1 MGQARAGAGARAR
14 ARTPPAARRAGAR
27 RRARAQGMLLRRTK
41 ATLID
46 GAPVVDLPE
55 RRVTLR
61 RIAFSPP
68 ERAFYERVQ
77 QESARELKA
86 RARAPRGPHPARLTR
101 PSSDA
106 RLKWPGGAE

>member
-1 MGQARAGAGARAR
+1 VLARAPCARPSRSCLHGVRAR
-14 ARTPPAARRAGAR
+14 VRARPPPAARCAGAR

-86 RARAPRGPHPARLTR
+86 RARAPRALLGPRGRAM
-101 PSSDA
+101 
-106 RLKWPGGAE
+106 